1 LRKIAKLI
9 ALFYGSQ
16 MVLAGIGMGLY
27 CVLCPTPFGLIGAKS
42 GMDIRILMLTVGLIP
57 QVGLGS
63 LLIWFGL
70 SSRSRSRTYR
80 AARKT
85 VKTIIEN

>member
-1 LRKIAKLI
+1 MI
-9 ALFYGSQ
+9 ALFYGCQ
-16 MVLAGIGMGLY
+16 MVLAGVGMGLY
-27 CVLCPTPFGLIGAKS
+27 CALCPTPFGMDAAKS
-42 GMDIRILMLTVGLIP
+42 GMDIRIFMLTVGLIP

-70 SSRSRSRTYR
+70 SSRSRTRTYR